1 MNLLSKLFLKK
12 IIFKRIREVDV
23 IIFGHDKFNFDSD
36 IKFAY
41 FKNSEINLRY
51 LIPDFVMYLNKFFTK
66 KKNVNYR
73 YIFCCLTK
81 KL

>member
-51 LIPDFVMYLNKFFTK
+51 LIPVFILYIKKFFTK
-66 KKNVNYR
+66 KKYQS
-73 YIFCCLTK
+73 
-81 KL
+81 